1 MPMRHLPADG
11 TEQIRCENKREEG
24 TFRRNGVPRSP
35 FSCKPLIVVSCV
47 LQVSVLDQWWW
58 MSEAEAQPRHSSY
71 VSFHLVH
78 AGTIA
83 VHSCTVEI
91 DGWSRPSAKPPNSS
105 KAKYCILWPIFQ
117 VLSWLCPVYFI
128 PLLNSFLFIS
138 DFICVICLERCFY
151 AAELRQEFCTV
162 PSDQGERASQT
173 KGEDIFFPNRTHQHI
188 NQILLPPL
196 ALRHCGSEW
205 SKKKAR
211 LQQRAYCRL
220 IRAFWAEGPL
230 LPPPWEAPNS
240 TACGVNGGPSWE
252 LWQTC

>member
-1 MPMRHLPADG
+1 MDERGWGAAPKLLLCLISPSPRRHY
-11 TEQIRCENKREEG
+11 RC
-24 TFRRNGVPRSP
+24 PQLH
-35 FSCKPLIVVSCV
+35 CW
-47 LQVSVLDQWWW
+47 DWW
-58 MSEAEAQPRHSSY
+58 MTSALSKTSQLIQGQMLHTVTYFSSAFM
-71 VSFHLVH
+71 SLCWLFH
-78 AGTIA
+78 
-83 VHSCTVEI
+83 
-91 DGWSRPSAKPPNSS
+91 P
-105 KAKYCILWPIFQ
+105 
-117 VLSWLCPVYFI
+117 FI
-128 PLLNSFLFIS
+128 ELFLFVS
-138 DFICVICLERCFY
+138 SFICGISLERCFY
-151 AAELRQEFCTV
+151 AAQIKQGFCTV

-173 KGEDIFFPNRTHQHI
+173 KGEDFFFFFFSNRTRQHI

-196 ALRHCGSEW
+196 ALRHCGGEW